1 MTPLYLFKRSLLFSV
16 LIFAFALTSTAQVIK
31 GKVTDAITKETLV
44 GTTVTLKE
52 TGKSQVVQLDGY
64 FTFKNLKP
72 GAYTLSFH
80 FVSYKNQEAKV
91 TVTANHTTTLDV
103 AMEPVAQELST
114 VSVTENGIS
123 TDKRARTLEQNS
135 NQLVNV
141 VSARN
146 IELSPDIT
154 VANVIQRVSGVTVER
169 SNSGEGR
176 YPIIRGMDKR
186 YINTLVN
193 GIKISSPDNKSRFI
207 PLDLFPAELLE
218 RLEVSKTLTPSMEG
232 DAIGGTINLVMKD
245 APAKTLFQVNAA
257 AGYNA
262 IFAGR
267 NFEQFDRSTISKLAP
282 SEINGNSYAAVPTDF
297 PNQNLHFSNKT
308 NPINTNFGLTFGDR
322 FLKDKKLG
330 FIFSTSYQDN
340 FTGNNSTYFLPAAQ
354 PNVNNIPNFT
364 DLEART
370 YSTESRRIG
379 LNNKFDYKFNSR
391 NKISLINVF
400 VRLDDYQT
408 RKISDTIALNSLID
422 ALSRSRWQYQS
433 IYNSS
438 LQGVHQVTDGL
449 KVDWSLDYSEAN
461 NHVPD
466 QAEFTHEYQIVASA
480 GSADK
485 LQGMSRIWAHNSD
498 RDLSA
503 YLNLTDN
510 FKLLNR
516 DFELKFGGLERNKTR
531 NSYYNAYSLTPVL
544 GATYTNIDAANF
556 IFKNTGASLY
566 VPDGNNYTFIEN
578 VGAGYLQGKWQL
590 TDKLE
595 ALGGARIEY
604 TKQNYNTQLAD
615 AVAAKNGV
623 INYTDLL
630 PSGTLNYKIKS
641 NEDVKL
647 SYYKALARPGFAEL
661 IPDGQPGEVYKE
673 QGNPLFLNHTTADNI
688 DLRYELFAKNADEIL
703 LGAFYK
709 KINNPIEYA
718 LVTSGIANSTTS
730 IASSTSAT
738 SSGTAAIL
746 TPVNNQAATNYG
758 FEAVFTKYVGNFGVV
773 ANYTY
778 TKSSTTTG
786 KYYVYR
792 SDAGIITVRSQNE
805 TTPLQGQSDHI
816 GNFALIYRNQKVGLN
831 VQGAFVYTGQRIA
844 FVNPA
849 YGLDYW
855 QAPTAQLDFSVE
867 KTLNSH
873 FSIYGKANN
882 LTNTPYVLELHQS
895 YNAYLASPGSRP
907 LALQTDANNVITVQ
921 KDNFKTS
928 YLFGIRYKF

>member
-1 MTPLYLFKRSLLFSV
+1 MKYNYSFLKLTLLFFLVASSF
-16 LIFAFALTSTAQVIK
+16 LAHAQTIK
-31 GKVTDAITKETLV
+31 GKVTDAETREPMV
-44 GTTVTLKE
+44 GTTVVLKE
-52 TGKSQVVQLDGY
+52 TGKSQYVRLDGY

-72 GAYTLSFH
+72 GEYNLEFR
-80 FVSYKNQEAKV
+80 FVSYKTRQVQVKV
-91 TVTANHTTTLDV
+91 ADAQITTLNV
-103 AMEPVAQELST
+103 VMEPVTNQLNS
-114 VSVTENGIS
+114 VSVVDNGS
-123 TDKRARTLEQNS
+123 SNDKRSRTIEKNS

-154 VANVIQRVSGVTVER
+154 VANVMQRVSGVTIER

-218 RLEVSKTLTPSMEG
+218 RLEVSKTLLPSMEG

-245 APAKTLFQVNAA
+245 APSKTLLQVNAA

-267 NFEQFDRSTISKLAP
+267 NFEQFDHSSISKAAP
-282 SEINGNSYAAVPTDF
+282 SEVNGNSYAAVPTDF
-297 PNQNLHFSNKT
+297 PNRNLHFSNKT
-308 NPINTNFGLTFGDR
+308 NPINTNFGFTFGDR
-322 FLKDKKLG
+322 FFKDKKLG
-330 FIFSTSYQDN
+330 FIISTSYQDN
-340 FTGNNSTYFLPAAQ
+340 FTGNNSTYYLPAAQ
-354 PNVNNIPNFT
+354 PNVNNVPNFT

-379 LNNKFDYKFNSR
+379 VNNKFDYKFNNK
-391 NKISLINVF
+391 NKISLVNVF

-422 ALSRSRWQYQS
+422 ALSRSKWQYQT

-438 LQGVHQVTDGL
+438 LQGIHQLSDGL
-449 KVDWSLDYSEAN
+449 KFDWSLDYSQAN
-461 NHVPD
+461 NHTPD
-466 QAEFTHEYQIVASA
+466 QAEFSHEYQIVAST
-480 GSADK
+480 GSTDK
-485 LQGMSRIWAHNSD
+485 LQSMSRIWSHNGD
-498 RDLSA
+498 VDYSA
-503 YLNLTDN
+503 YFNLTDN

-516 DFELKFGGLERNKTR
+516 KFELKFGGMERNKTR
-531 NSYYNAYSLTPVL
+531 TSYYNSYSLTPTVV
-544 GATYTNIDAANF
+544 GAVYTNIDNASF
-556 IFKNTGASLY
+556 TFKNTGASLFS
-566 VPDGNNYTFIEN
+566 PDGNNYTFIEN
-578 VGAGYLQGKWQL
+578 VGAGYAQGKWEL

-595 ALGGARIEY
+595 ALGGLRIEY
-604 TKQNYNTQLAD
+604 TKQNYDTQLSNSVPASS
-615 AVAAKNGV
+615 GI
-623 INYTDLL
+623 INYTDFL
-630 PSGTLNYKIKS
+630 PSGVLNYKIKE
-641 NEDVKL
+641 NEDIKL
-647 SYYKALARPGFAEL
+647 SYYKALARPAFAEL

-673 QGNPLFLNHTTADNI
+673 QGNPLTLNHTTADNI
-688 DLRYELFAKNADEIL
+688 DLRYELFPKNADEIL
-703 LGAFYK
+703 IGAFYK
-709 KINNPIEYA
+709 KIHNPIEYA
-718 LVTSGIANSTTS
+718 LLNPNDPRLAQNTGG
-730 IASSTSAT
+730 TSA
-738 SSGTAAIL
+738 IL
-746 TPVNNQAATNYG
+746 APVNNASATNYG
-758 FEAVFTKYVGNFGVV
+758 FEAVFTKYFGPFGVV

-778 TKSSTTTG
+778 TKSQTTTS

-792 SDAGIITVRSQNE
+792 SDAGIITVRSQDE

-816 GNFALIYRNQKVGLN
+816 GNLALIYKNQKLGVN

-855 QAPTAQLDFSVE
+855 QAPTEQLDFSIE
-867 KTLNSH
+867 KTVGKH

-895 YNAYLASPGSRP
+895 YNNYLAAPGGRP
-907 LALQTDANNVITVQ
+907 LALQTDANKVITVQ

-928 YLFGIRYKF
+928 YLFGMRYKF